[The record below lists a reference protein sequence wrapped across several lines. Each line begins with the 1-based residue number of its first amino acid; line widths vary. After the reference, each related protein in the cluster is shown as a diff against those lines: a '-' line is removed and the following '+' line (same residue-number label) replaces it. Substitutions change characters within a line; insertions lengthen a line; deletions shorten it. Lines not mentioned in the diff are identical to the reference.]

1 MYRDQLHPEDFA
13 PATQKCC
20 LIQFSQPRSATY
32 DVDTPQRPEKFTRFT
47 YAALRIFSD
56 TPGKEIGRLM
66 VLSDLLLGKRPAS
79 QELVPMKK
87 LLRRNRI
94 VLADDHL
101 DLLHE
106 VRALLIP
113 SFEIL
118 QSVTDGLAL
127 IDAVRAAKP
136 DVVIADIRMP
146 RINGIEACRRIIQ
159 QGLCDAAIL
168 LTMYNDQQFVREA
181 LEAGIRG
188 YVLKLDAGEEL
199 IPAVNSV
206 LRGSRYLSRGVSGGR
221 I

>member
-1 MYRDQLHPEDFA
+1 MMKL
-13 PATQKCC
+13 
-20 LIQFSQPRSATY
+20 
-32 DVDTPQRPEKFTRFT
+32 TR
-47 YAALRIFSD
+47 
-56 TPGKEIGRLM
+56 
-66 VLSDLLLGKRPAS
+66 
-79 QELVPMKK
+79 Q
-87 LLRRNRI
+87 NRI

-106 VRALLIP
+106 IRVLLTP
-113 SFEIL
+113 NFEIL

-127 IDAVRAAKP
+127 IDAVRAGKP

-168 LTMYNDQQFVREA
+168 LTMHNDQQFVREA

-188 YVLKLDAGEEL
+188 YVLKIDAGEEL

-206 LRGSRYLSRGVSGGR
+206 LNGSRYLSRGVSGGM